1 LINDVLK
8 RKRKKKPRK
17 IHSLGLG
24 LQKSLRGM
32 AKRQKY
38 LNSFLSRQKKE
49 KEKKKK
55 RDFGDTIMP
64 SIQIWEEIEGRN
76 VV

>member
-8 RKRKKKPRK
+8 RKRKKNPRK
-17 IHSLGLG
+17 IHSLG

>member
-1 LINDVLK
+1 
-8 RKRKKKPRK
+8 
-17 IHSLGLG
+17 
-24 LQKSLRGM
+24 M